1 MDLINALYVTRRVSL
16 SAPQLLLE
24 RVLIMLSL
32 FMQDSFQVF
41 KCGAQDNFLS
51 KIRPN
56 ILMVS
61 VNCILRL
68 LRYSL
73 GGGLSLVFLVNRI
86 PWVFLG
92 KNFKPVVFDQS

>member
-24 RVLIMLSL
+24 RVLIMLSR
-32 FMQDSFQVF
+32 FMQDSFKVF
-41 KCGAQDNFLS
+41 RCGVQDNFLS
-51 KIRPN
+51 KIRPS
-56 ILMVS
+56 ILMLS

-73 GGGLSLVFLVNRI
+73 GGGLGLVFLVNRM
-86 PWVFLG
+86 PWVFFG
-92 KNFKPVVFDQS
+92 RKF

>member
-32 FMQDSFQVF
+32 FMQDSFKVF
-41 KCGAQDNFLS
+41 RCGAQDNFLS
-51 KIRPN
+51 KIWPS
-56 ILMVS
+56 ILMLS

-73 GGGLSLVFLVNRI
+73 GEGLSLVFLVNRM

-92 KNFKPVVFDQS
+92 ENFKPVVFY